1 MGIKGLIGGGAA
13 EGGATHNLVLEWQQA
28 HAGIGTHLELGEG
41 LCIGFHCYI
50 AESREQGIREA
61 AKFYEENM
69 KMFGE
74 LRLVRAL
81 SDEQIEIMRDPRRAP
96 GARLP
101 RIENAI
107 KAGGVLCGPPEQIIE
122 QLKDL
127 ERRYPG
133 LDRVLVQEWVGVPKS
148 ACLEQLERFAIEVM
162 PAFQSAKIA
171 EPALA

>member
-1 MGIKGLIGGGAA
+1 
-13 EGGATHNLVLEWQQA
+13 
-28 HAGIGTHLELGEG
+28 
-41 LCIGFHCYI
+41 
-50 AESREQGIREA
+50 
-61 AKFYEENM
+61 
-69 KMFGE
+69 
-74 LRLVRAL
+74 
-81 SDEQIEIMRDPRRAP
+81 
-96 GARLP
+96 
-101 RIENAI
+101 
-107 KAGGVLCGPPEQIIE
+107 LCGPPEQIIE